1 VFRGYRVQH
10 NGARGPYKGGI
21 RYHPAVTADEVR
33 ALAAFMTWKCAVV
46 NIPYGGAKGG
56 IACDPKTFS
65 RAELERLTRRYT
77 REIAPLIGPNR
88 DIPAPDVNTDAEV
101 MGWVFDAFSSLAG
114 EPVPGVVTGKP
125 LALGGSQGR
134 AEATGQGLTLVTL
147 ETLGRLGIQPRGAR
161 VAVQGFGNVGAA
173 AAAKLAEAG
182 LTIVAVGDSRGAVLR
197 PRGIDP
203 AALIA
208 HKRKTGSVVTFAG
221 TETLRPHEVLTVACD
236 VLVPAA
242 LENAITAAVAREVR
256 ARVIVEGANGPTTPE
271 ADRILAMQGAT
282 VVPDILAN
290 AGGVTVSHFEWVQ
303 ARQGLWWDAEAVLAS
318 LTKAMRRAFQEVW
331 ERGAADHVDLRSAA
345 YRLAV
350 ARVAEA
356 MRLRGGGLG

>member
-1 VFRGYRVQH
+1 
-10 NGARGPYKGGI
+10 
-21 RYHPAVTADEVR
+21 
-33 ALAAFMTWKCAVV
+33 
-46 NIPYGGAKGG
+46 
-56 IACDPKTFS
+56 
-65 RAELERLTRRYT
+65 
-77 REIAPLIGPNR
+77 
-88 DIPAPDVNTDAEV
+88 
-101 MGWVFDAFSSLAG
+101 
-114 EPVPGVVTGKP
+114 
-125 LALGGSQGR
+125 
-134 AEATGQGLTLVTL
+134 
-147 ETLGRLGIQPRGAR
+147 
-161 VAVQGFGNVGAA
+161 
-173 AAAKLAEAG
+173 
-182 LTIVAVGDSRGAVLR
+182 
-197 PRGIDP
+197 
-203 AALIA
+203 
-208 HKRKTGSVVTFAG
+208 VVTFAG